1 VRHPWLWL
9 GLIAG
14 LALALRLWGIGGK
27 GLAYFDEGQAHLESR
42 FWASAVSAWSAET
55 FAGESYT
62 APKLESQL
70 YGSAMLHPKPL
81 HAVLGIPF
89 ALVTNGSDL
98 TLLLPMALLGGL
110 TVFPIY
116 LLAKRWGG
124 NRAGL
129 LAAGL
134 WAISPVA
141 LLYGREALAEADSAF
156 FYAWALYLLL
166 MCRQEDRAPFWAGL
180 LAGAAL
186 ACNYRW
192 AIALAPFPLL
202 LLDWKQWRKS
212 LSKVAVWLGGL
223 FVVPLLMMGL
233 YEGLTTWIR
242 EHGVEPGGAGY
253 LGALTFFGGEH
264 GTQGF
269 NLLGLFTLPYVLFRL
284 EGIVLLLV
292 YVAGLWWG
300 WKQGGEI
307 RRILIVGMF
316 PALFFTLH
324 AFHAMRAFFP
334 AWIIMIVLGALFLHW
349 TWDWVTARLP
359 AIAGYAG
366 LLIVAAASV
375 PYIVPSVAVR
385 SGIPEAQE
393 WLNKQG
399 GREFHTQYFVAAA
412 YTNPADLVMPP
423 ASAQEIAVSPT
434 MGIGWLVTDA
444 QRDLWGYGDREARN
458 TTVAQYEALHK
469 PARVVENPA
478 GAHPQFMLEHNLAL
492 GNTISRLDDLAIGE
506 IRIYRLR

>member
-1 VRHPWLWL
+1 VRHSRLWL

-42 FWASAVSAWSAET
+42 FWASAISAWTGEN
-55 FAGESYT
+55 FAGEHLS
-62 APKLESQL
+62 PHGLEMRL

-89 ALVTNGSDL
+89 ALATNGSDL

-110 TVFPIY
+110 TVFPIF
-116 LLAKRWGG
+116 LLARRWGG
-124 NRAGL
+124 DRAGL

-141 LLYGREALAEADSAF
+141 LLYGREALAEADAAF
-156 FYAWALYLLL
+156 FYAWALYMLFACL
-166 MCRQEDRAPFWAGL
+166 ESDRTPLWAGL

-192 AIALAPFPLL
+192 AIALAPFPFLLLRRAQWGKSLLRIGTWALGVILLPLL
-202 LLDWKQWRKS
+202 LL
-212 LSKVAVWLGGL
+212 
-223 FVVPLLMMGL
+223 GL
-233 YEGLTTWIR
+233 YEGLTAWIR
-242 EHGVEPGGAGY
+242 GHGVEPGGAGY
-253 LGALTFFGGEH
+253 LGALAFFGEEH

-284 EGIVLLLV
+284 EGIALLVV

-300 WKQGGEI
+300 WRLGDGM
-307 RRILIVGMF
+307 RTLFMVGMF

-334 AWIIMIVLGALFLHW
+334 AWITMIVLGGLWL
-349 TWDWVTARLP
+349 DWAWKWLTARLP
-359 AIAGYAG
+359 AWAGYAG
-366 LLIVAAASV
+366 LLIAVAASL
-375 PYIVPSVAVR
+375 PYIVPSLTVR

-393 WLNKQG
+393 WLNRQG
-399 GREFHTQYFVAAA
+399 GREFHTQYFVAAV

-423 ASAQEIAVSPT
+423 ASAQEIADAPR
-434 MGIGWLVTDA
+434 MGIAWLVTDA
-444 QRDLWGYGDREARN
+444 QRDLWGYGDRAARN
-458 TTVAQYEALHK
+458 STVAQYEATHK
-469 PARVVENPA
+469 PVRVVANPA
-478 GAHPQFMLEHNLAL
+478 GAHPQFMLEHNLVL
-492 GNTISRLDDLAIGE
+492 GKTITRLGDSANGE
-506 IRIYRLR
+506 IRIYRLP